1 VNGLDAFPRSL
12 DLVERDGRVI
22 SGCARSPY
30 YPLVV
35 KSGRGAVL
43 EDVDGNR
50 FIDFSAGAA
59 SLNTGTCHP
68 RVVEA
73 VTEQARSLLCYTI
86 GYMYEESSVELAE
99 RLCAVTPG
107 SFPKKV
113 AYGLSGSDAIDGAVK
128 FARKY
133 TGRSEIISF
142 RTAYH
147 GSTYGALSASAISLN
162 MRRGLGP
169 MVPGFHVFPYPI
181 CARCP
186 FGRREESCDLECLK
200 DIEEAF
206 RLHLPAEEVA
216 AVLFEPIAGD
226 AGLMIPP
233 ARYVRA
239 LADLCRRE
247 GILFVSDEVQ
257 QGFGRTGRWFAIEH
271 FDVVPDIVVLGKAI
285 ASGMPLSALVMRS
298 EIADALS
305 DPGHIFTLAGGAV
318 CCRAALAT
326 LDVIEEERLV
336 ERSRRL
342 GDLIRER
349 LSAMRETLP
358 LLGDCRG
365 LGLTIGQEIV
375 DGDGNSD
382 RDACARV
389 CFRCWQRGLVL
400 TFLGDNV
407 LRIQPPLVITEEEA
421 LRGLEILRLALED
434 YRAGSIGDEALRFAR
449 GWS

>member
-1 VNGLDAFPRSL
+1 MRGLEAFPRSL
-12 DLVERDGRVI
+12 ALVERDGKVL

-35 KSGRGAVL
+35 RSGRGAVVI
-43 EDVDGNR
+43 DADGNDY
-50 FIDFSAGAA
+50 IDFSAGAA
-59 SLNTGTCHP
+59 SLNTGVCHP

-73 VTEQARSLLCYTI
+73 ITDQARSLLCYTI

-107 SFPKKV
+107 TFPKKV
-113 AYGLSGSDAIDGAVK
+113 AYGLSGSDAVDGAVK
-128 FARKY
+128 FARAF
-133 TGRSEIISF
+133 TGRSEIIAF

-147 GSTYGALSASAISLN
+147 GSSYGALSASAISLN
-162 MRRGLGP
+162 MRRRLGP
-169 MVPGFHVFPYPI
+169 MVPGFHLFHYPI

-186 FGRREESCDLECLK
+186 FGRREDNCDLECLK

-206 RLHLPAEEVA
+206 GLYLPPEEVA
-216 AVLFEPIAGD
+216 AVLFEPLAGD
-226 AGLMIPP
+226 AGLMVPP

-271 FDVVPDIVVLGKAI
+271 FAVEPDIVVLGKAI

-298 EIADALS
+298 EIADALP

-318 CCRAALAT
+318 SCRAALAT
-326 LDVIEEERLV
+326 LDVIDEENLVETGERLGKV
-336 ERSRRL
+336 IQDRL
-342 GDLIRER
+342 K
-349 LSAMRETLP
+349 AMKKDLP

-375 DGDGNSD
+375 DGDGKPD
-382 RDACARV
+382 RDACAKV
-389 CFRCWQRGLVL
+389 CFRCWQRGLIL

-407 LRIQPPLVITEEEA
+407 LRIQPPLVITDEEA